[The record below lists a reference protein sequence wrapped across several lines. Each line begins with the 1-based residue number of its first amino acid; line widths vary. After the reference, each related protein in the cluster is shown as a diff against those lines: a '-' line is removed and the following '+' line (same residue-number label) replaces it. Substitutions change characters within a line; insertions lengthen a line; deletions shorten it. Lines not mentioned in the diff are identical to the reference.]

1 VIDRW
6 IDDLDA
12 CDRLMDGRPPLSNQQ
27 ADKVTKFGPW
37 LHRFLVFGTILITIL
52 FQEQIVEIFHSIGI
66 ENNVII
72 LSIELISIISLWGI
86 IHKILRLS

>member
-1 VIDRW
+1 MIERW

-12 CDRLMDGRPPLSNQQ
+12 CDRPMDEHPPLSNEQ

-37 LHRFLVFGTILITIL
+37 LHRFLVFSTIIITIS
-52 FQEQIVEIFHSIGI
+52 FQEQIVEIFQSINI

-72 LSIELISIISLWGI
+72 LIIEFVSIISLWGI